1 MIERMTEAA
10 PPPLQPLPL
19 VVLGGRDRQ
28 GTQLPTEGA
37 GKHPLHGYKGLDLRI
52 GGQPLIA
59 HVIERMRGSGAF
71 DPIFIAGPAERY
83 QEVLPEVPVIDTDS
97 DFGTNLRHALE
108 GVVKQCPGRHVA
120 VVTCDVLPDAEDLE
134 RMLDDYRRHSP
145 CDYWFALIRVP
156 PSAAQVAQR
165 LGESQWKPRYRIIPD
180 HETTAIETLPGHL
193 LIIDPPAVRRELVYH
208 ALEAAYRTRNRSI
221 HYRRA
226 VIFRSLLGFLLRQDW
241 QHVLHWRRPTYLYTV
256 IVNGLRIAHGLQSGK
271 MTQKQL
277 QTYIH
282 RVYVR
287 YHHRRSADRQS
298 RLALVDAL
306 SFAKDIDTE
315 EEARE
320 AQRQLDTSD
329 SMPS

>member
-1 MIERMTEAA
+1 MIERMTDAA
-10 PPPLQPLPL
+10 PPSPQPLPL
-19 VVLGGRDRQ
+19 VVLGGRDRL

-52 GGQPLIA
+52 GGRPLIA

-83 QEVLPEVPVIDTDS
+83 REVLPEVPMIDTDS
-97 DFGTNLRHALE
+97 DFGTNLRNALE
-108 GVVKQCPGRHVA
+108 GVVERCPGQHVA
-120 VVTCDVLPDAEDLE
+120 VVTCDVLPDADDLE
-134 RMLDDYRRHSP
+134 RMLDDYRSHSP

-156 PSAAQVAQR
+156 PSAAQAEAR
-165 LGESQWKPRYRIIPD
+165 LGESQWKPRYRIIPER
-180 HETTAIETLPGHL
+180 ETTPIETLPGHL
-193 LIIDPPAVRRELVYH
+193 LIIDPPAARRELIYH

-226 VIFRSLLGFLLRQDW
+226 VIFRSLLGFLLRQDLR
-241 QHVLHWRRPTYLYTV
+241 HVMHWRRPTYLYTV
-256 IVNGLRIAHGLQSGK
+256 IVNGLRIARGLQGGK
-271 MTQKQL
+271 MTQEQL

-287 YHHRRSADRQS
+287 YHHRRSTGRQG

-315 EEARE
+315 EEALE
-320 AQRQLDTSD
+320 AQRQLGSLG